1 MLILASQSP
10 RRKEILSMLGYEFV
24 TRPADADETIPA
36 GTHPADAVKMLAERK
51 ALAVDAAAE
60 DVVIGSDTVVALDGL
75 ILGKPVDASDARAML
90 HRLSGATHT
99 VYTGVCI
106 KQSARIQTFCSASQV
121 TFYELTDRE
130 IDEYIATGEPMDKAG
145 AYGIQGK
152 GLVLIRRL
160 SGDFYAVMGLPA
172 AETARA
178 LRDFGVFAKN
188 S

>member
-1 MLILASQSP
+1 
-10 RRKEILSMLGYEFV
+10 MLGYEFL
-24 TRPADADETIPA
+24 TRPADADETILP

-51 ALAVDAAAE
+51 ACAAE
-60 DVVIGSDTVVALDGL
+60 ADNTDVVIGSDTVVALDDT
-75 ILGKPVDASDARAML
+75 ILGKPVDEDDARAML
-90 HRLSGATHT
+90 HKLSGATHT

-106 KQSARIQTFCSASQV
+106 KQGDKKQVFCSASQV
-121 TFYELTDRE
+121 TFYDLTDTE

-152 GLVLIRRL
+152 GLVLIRNL

-172 AETARA
+172 AQTARA
-178 LRDFGVFAKN
+178 LREFGVFAKN